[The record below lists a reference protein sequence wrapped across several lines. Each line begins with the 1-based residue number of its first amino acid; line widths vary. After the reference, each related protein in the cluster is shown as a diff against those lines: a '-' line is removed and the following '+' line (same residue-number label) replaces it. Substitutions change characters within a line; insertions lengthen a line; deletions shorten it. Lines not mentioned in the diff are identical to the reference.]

1 METLTIADQEQSSVV
16 VSESV
21 NNVLIDDSEQQ
32 NVVVEQTNYLVDVIS
47 DSVQTVVVE
56 ANPTI
61 INVSPETSVQ
71 VIEIM
76 SVGVQGPAGDS
87 SRFTGPE
94 FTYTDE
100 VLTRIDY
107 DDGSYKLLS
116 YTDDVLTR
124 VDLVIYGGDTIRK
137 DFVYSSG
144 VLIRIDQST
153 L

>member
-1 METLTIADQEQSSVV
+1 METLTIVEQQENSVV
-16 VSESV
+16 VTESK

-32 NVVVEQTNYLVDVIS
+32 NVVVEQTNYIVDVIS

-56 ANPTI
+56 TNLTI
-61 INVSPETSVQ
+61 INVSSETSAQ
-71 VIEIM
+71 VIEITA
-76 SVGVQGPAGDS
+76 VGVQGPSGDA

-94 FTYTDE
+94 FTYTGG

-124 VDLVIYGGDTIRK
+124 VDLVIFGGDTIRK
-137 DFVYSSG
+137 DFVYASG
-144 VLIRIDQST
+144 TLIRIDQST